1 MQKNF
6 LYHKFLHLVDFH
18 DIIYSYLLKKQNQE
32 YIFHE
37 MIKEDFWHKDFD
49 NIQSHFLSQKLYKK
63 PFLQLKKENPSKFD
77 QRFIWDYFYGIFESD
92 NLQKFQQI
100 ESLNHFLNRSFK
112 DSQSAQEF
120 VRYPISLMLEA
131 DSIHI
136 FQFFSS
142 HPNMKSIVKSFF
154 SQLQNDVLSTFIS
167 YDSSKIFQYCF
178 DNDFFDLSHSSFS
191 LNSLY
196 HKMSRFHSLKI
207 AHFLF
212 SEKKYP
218 LPKNSDMDME
228 NPFYFLVQ
236 KLILENNLEIYTH
249 QKNQPKKTKI

>member
-49 NIQSHFLSQKLYKK
+49 NIQSHFLSQKLYRK
-63 PFLQLKKENPSKFD
+63 PFVQLKKENPLKFD
-77 QRFIWDYFYGIFESD
+77 QRFIWDYFYGIFKSD
-92 NLQKFQQI
+92 HIQKFQQI

-112 DSQSAQEF
+112 DFQSAQDF
-120 VRYPISLMLEA
+120 VRYPISLMLET

-154 SQLQNDVLSTFIS
+154 NQLQDEVLHVFIS

-178 DNDFFDLSHSSFS
+178 DNDF
-191 LNSLY
+191 Y
-196 HKMSRFHSLKI
+196 KMNRFHSLKI
-207 AHFLF
+207 AKFLF
-212 SEKKYP
+212 SEKKYL
-218 LPKNSDMDME
+218 LPKNLDMDME

-249 QKNQPKKTKI
+249 QKNQPIKKTKI